1 MDNIYGKIIG
11 TGHCV
16 PDNPVP
22 NKYFETILETDDEWI
37 RTRTGIES
45 RYFSTGQNT
54 SDLGTK
60 AAEDALKDAGIKAED
75 LDMIVF
81 ATISPDAFMPST
93 ACIVQKNIGAVN
105 AFAFDIT
112 AACSGFV
119 YGLTIANQF
128 IKTGQV
134 KTVLVLGGEVLSK
147 ALDFTDCSTAVLFG
161 DGAGAAILQKSE
173 EPGIIQTY
181 LGSKADEKNCLF
193 LKALPLENPFI
204 EVKDTNN
211 SIVMDGREVFKFSTR
226 IIGEALDKALEG
238 TGYSYDDVK
247 MIIPHQ
253 ANSRLIE
260 YAAEKKGIPKEKFYM
275 NINRYSNTSGGTIP
289 IALNEVRQ
297 KKLVTSGDL
306 ILLVGFG
313 AGLTWGSLLIRL

>member
-1 MDNIYGKIIG
+1 MNNIYGKIIG
-11 TGHCV
+11 TGHYV
-16 PDNPVP
+16 PDNLVS

-60 AAEDALKDAGIKAED
+60 AAKNALKDAGIKAEE
-75 LDMIVF
+75 LDMIIF

-93 ACIVQKNIGAVN
+93 ACIVQKNIGAIN
-105 AFAFDIT
+105 AFAFDIMS
-112 AACSGFV
+112 ACSGFV
-119 YGLTIANQF
+119 YALTVANQF

-134 KTVLVLGGEVLSK
+134 KIALVLGGEVLSK
-147 ALDFTDCSTAVLFG
+147 VIDFTDRSTAVLFG
-161 DGAGAAILQKSE
+161 DGAGAAILKKSN
-173 EPGIIQTY
+173 EPGIIKTY
-181 LGSKADEKNCLF
+181 LGSKSDEKNCLF

-204 EVKDTNN
+204 KKKDTKKGIIMN
-211 SIVMDGREVFKFSTR
+211 GREVFKFSTQ
-226 IIGEALDKALEG
+226 IIGEALDKVLMG
-238 TGYSYDDVK
+238 TGYTYDDVK

-253 ANSRLIE
+253 ANFRIIE
-260 YAAEKKGIPKEKFYM
+260 YAAEKKNISKEKFYL
-275 NINRYSNTSGGTIP
+275 NINQYSNTSGGTIP
-289 IALNEVRQ
+289 IALNEVKQ

-306 ILLVGFG
+306 ILLLGFG

>member
-11 TGHCV
+11 TGHYV

-22 NKYFETILETDDEWI
+22 NEYFETILETDDEWI
-37 RTRTGIES
+37 RSRTGIES
-45 RYFSTGQNT
+45 RYFSTGENT

-60 AAEDALKDAGIKAED
+60 AALGAMKDAGITAED
-75 LDMIVF
+75 LDMIIF

-134 KTVLVLGGEVLSK
+134 KTVLVIGGEVLSK
-147 ALDFTDCSTAVLFG
+147 ALDFTDRSTAVLFG
-161 DGAGAAILQKSE
+161 DGSGAAILKASE
-173 EPGIIQTY
+173 EPGIIQTH

-204 EVKDTNN
+204 EEKDTQKG
-211 SIVMDGREVFKFSTR
+211 IVMDGREVFKFSTR
-226 IIGEALDKALEG
+226 IIGDALDAALEG
-238 TGYSYDDVK
+238 TGYTYDDVK
-247 MIIPHQ
+247 LIIPHQ
-253 ANSRLIE
+253 ANLRLIE
-260 YAAEKKGIPKEKFYM
+260 YAAEKKKISMDKFYV
-275 NINRYSNTSGGTIP
+275 NINQYSNTSGATIP
-289 IALNEVRQ
+289 MALNEVRQ

-313 AGLTWGSLLIRL
+313 AGLTWGSLLIKL